1 MLAGTGTAGDGVGQG
16 ALGTI
21 EEPKEEG
28 QRQVWR
34 QNSAVGVGIVQG
46 FLSDSQLG
54 HVMGIKTIRRYRI
67 SFGESTR
74 RTIARGC
81 EAYWP
86 SLLGFD

>member
-1 MLAGTGTAGDGVGQG
+1 MLAGTGTVGDGVGQG

-21 EEPKEEG
+21 EGPKEEG

-34 QNSAVGVGIVQG
+34 QNSAVGVGTIKG
-46 FLSDSQLG
+46 SLSDSELG
-54 HVMGIKTIRRYRI
+54 HVIGVRALRRDRV
-67 SFGESTR
+67 STR

-81 EAYWP
+81 EAYQP